1 MAIRSFKHKGLRR
14 PYERDDSRGLH
25 AAFVA
30 KLRDMLH
37 ALDSAASIEEIEIM
51 PGWRL
56 HSLKGD
62 LKDMWSLT
70 VSGNWRLVFRFHD
83 GDAFDL
89 DLTDYR

>member
-1 MAIRSFKHKGLRR
+1 MAIRSIRHKGLRR
-14 PYERDDSRGLH
+14 LYAHDDSRGLP
-25 AAFVA
+25 AAFGP

-37 ALDSAASIEEIEIM
+37 ALDSAVTIEEIEIM

-56 HSLKGD
+56 HPLKGD

-70 VSGNWRLVFRFHD
+70 VSGNWRLIFRFEN

-89 DLTDYR
+89 DLTDYH